1 MKHNEQLNINNWDV
15 ISQCWQGN
23 RTLATSNQLSVYAS
37 NQGPTRLVL
46 AIPARLVQVLEL
58 VSLSLQCACASS
70 RDKPRLIVYL
80 YPGLLK

>member
-1 MKHNEQLNINNWDV
+1 M
-15 ISQCWQGN
+15 
-23 RTLATSNQLSVYAS
+23 YAS

-46 AIPARLVQVLEL
+46 ANPARDVHVDED
-58 VSLSLQCACASS
+58 VSLSLQCACASA